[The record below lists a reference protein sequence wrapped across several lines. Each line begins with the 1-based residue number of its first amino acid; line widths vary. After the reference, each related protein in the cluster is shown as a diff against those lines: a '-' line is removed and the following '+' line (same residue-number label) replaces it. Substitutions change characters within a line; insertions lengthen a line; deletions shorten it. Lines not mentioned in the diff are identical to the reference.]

1 MSDKKRLLID
11 LAPGDLVTLE
21 AIALN
26 NNRSRKQQIEHIIQ
40 EYVKK
45 SANE

>member
-11 LAPGDLVTLE
+11 LASRDLATLE
-21 AIALN
+21 AIALD
-26 NNRSRKQQIEHIIQ
+26 NNRSRKQQIEHII
-40 EYVKK
+40 EEFIKN